1 METINKC
8 LEKEFNTA
16 NEIHQCLRKLKFKE
30 GKWTIQIFETK
41 KPGNIICP
49 FYGNETK
56 RPSLYLGA
64 SDDNRKV
71 NARWR
76 MIEQEMKDMKIDK
89 ITVKVCPII
98 DLKIIKKI

>member
-8 LEKEFNTA
+8 IEIEFKTA
-16 NEIHQCLRKLKFKE
+16 HEIHQHLRKLTFKK
-30 GKWTIQIFETK
+30 GNWSIQIFETK

-49 FYGNETK
+49 YYGNSTK
-56 RPSLYLGA
+56 RPSLYLGS

-76 MIEQEMKDMKIDK
+76 MIEKEMKENKIEK

-98 DLKIIKKI
+98 EIKNKKI